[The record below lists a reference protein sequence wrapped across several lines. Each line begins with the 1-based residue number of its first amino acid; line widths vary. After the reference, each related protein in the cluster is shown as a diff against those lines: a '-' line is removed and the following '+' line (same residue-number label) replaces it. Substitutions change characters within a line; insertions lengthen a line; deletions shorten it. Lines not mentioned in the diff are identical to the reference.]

1 MADNFGLVQIPVAT
15 SPQGEAAGDPVLTKL
30 VTFLAALL
38 NENGSK
44 AWGEVA
50 PGAPLVRTVF
60 THDPEDIV
68 FNERQLPAL
77 FLWRA
82 SQVEDQIADDI
93 FLDTTQCSLLWVFPP
108 APQETQRRRETFA
121 NAVTKLVLVAFERGR
136 TPSYV
141 FDGDLDATAATLGSL
156 VYAQANANVWSV
168 SLKKG
173 RRHKFVER
181 IEDGAPRSYYALE
194 MTLELQENL
203 ELGLDDFDTPPG
215 ADADVKNVDGT
226 SVVHNQF

>member
-1 MADNFGLVQIPVAT
+1 MPDTFGLVQVPVAT
-15 SPQGEAAGDPVLTKL
+15 SAQGEAAGDPVLSKL
-30 VTFLAALL
+30 VTFLAAFL
-38 NENGSK
+38 NENASK
-44 AWGEVA
+44 AWGEVV

-68 FNERQLPAL
+68 FNERHLPAL
-77 FLWRA
+77 FLWRG
-82 SQVEDQIADDI
+82 SQAEERIADDI
-93 FLDTTQCSLLWVFPP
+93 FLDTTQCTLLWVFPP

-121 NAVTKLVLVAFERGR
+121 NAVAKLVLVGLERGR

-141 FDGDLDATAATLGSL
+141 FDGDGDPRASTLGSL

-168 SLKKG
+168 ALAKG

-181 IEDGAPRSYYALE
+181 IEDGAPRTYAALE
-194 MTLELQENL
+194 MTLELQEDL
-203 ELGLDDFDTPPG
+203 DLGLDTFDSTTT
-215 ADADVKNVDGT
+215 ADADVKNADGV